1 MAMFAEEKLAREAQE
16 KEHKI
21 EIANLTEEYE
31 KKLKELEQKI
41 PKKLQT
47 RASLDYLPEQK
58 QG

>member
-31 KKLKELEQKI
+31 KKLKELE
-41 PKKLQT
+41 
-47 RASLDYLPEQK
+47 
-58 QG
+58 